1 MRRQSPRFLLPA
13 LVVVLAAG
21 AAMAGEVFLGITMD
35 DVTPSMARALQ
46 LDEPTGVLINDVVEG
61 SPAEAAGL
69 QTGDIILAIGDR
81 EVMGTSSLSKVIRR
95 HEPGDEVPIKIL
107 REGKRKTIKVTLGER
122 ENRKAFVSFGAG
134 DDTTTWAWSADGDF
148 PGEIIRNLNMF
159 VSDRGFLGIVPG
171 RRTRD
176 QLRELGAPDGKG
188 VVVERVIDDGAAAT
202 AGIEEGDVI
211 VAIDGQAV
219 ADGRDLEDL
228 LEDTESGQTVT
239 VGVIRDRKA
248 RDMEVALGESS
259 LKLEIGK
266 GLKMFL
272 PSAPDAPDHPRRFE
286 FHGGDIAD
294 LRELESLKLL
304 EKQELSE
311 LKDELAAL
319 KDELKKLREELREQ
333 R

>member
-13 LVVVLAAG
+13 LAVILAAG
-21 AAMAGEVFLGITMD
+21 AATAGEVFLGITMD

-46 LDEPTGVLINDVVEG
+46 LDEQTGVLINDIVEG

-69 QTGDIILAIGDR
+69 QSGDIILAIGDR
-81 EVMGTSSLSKVIRR
+81 DIKGTSSLSKVIRR

-122 ENRKAFVSFGAG
+122 EKRKAFVSFGAG

-159 VSDRGFLGIVPG
+159 VSDRGYLGIVPG
-171 RRTRD
+171 NRSAE
-176 QLRELGAPDGKG
+176 QLRELGAPDGQG
-188 VVVERVIDDGAAAT
+188 VVIERVIDEGAAAA
-202 AGIEEGDVI
+202 AGIEQGDII
-211 VAIDGQAV
+211 VAIDGKMV
-219 ADGRDLEDL
+219 ADGGDLEDL
-228 LEDTESGQTVT
+228 LNDTESGQTVT
-239 VGVIRDRKA
+239 VRVIRDRKA
-248 RDMEVALGESS
+248 RDVEVALGESS

-272 PSAPDAPDHPRRFE
+272 PSAPDAPRYPRYFE
-286 FHGGDIAD
+286 FHGDPPGVHD
-294 LRELESLKLL
+294 LESLKR
-304 EKQELSE
+304 EQQELSE

-319 KDELKKLREELREQ
+319 KDELTKLREELREQ